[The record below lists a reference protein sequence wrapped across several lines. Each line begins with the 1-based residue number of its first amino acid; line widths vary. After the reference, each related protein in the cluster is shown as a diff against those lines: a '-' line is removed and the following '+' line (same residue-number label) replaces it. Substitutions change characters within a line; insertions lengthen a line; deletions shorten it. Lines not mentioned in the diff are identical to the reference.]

1 MMCRVLSCPFH
12 QKCNWMF
19 TFIYSPDCI
28 HLFKI
33 VSIFSVWIQRIL
45 SFIGLKKQPMV
56 QQLSSSHS
64 YHKDHWMITFF
75 YSLAD
80 WIHSFTLVNMF
91 SIQRQRISLYVHWAK
106 KTTKIAAGIKFTFTP
121 GMQLNIHIN
130 WFSASMDMLYRRFR
144 RHLSYPETVKPILY
158 QAKKTTDNASV
169 I

>member
-1 MMCRVLSCPFH
+1 MHFFTLAHIFSIQGQRNAHYSGPKRQPMMCRVLSCPFH

-19 TFIYSPDCI
+19 TFIYSPDWI

-33 VSIFSVWIQRIL
+33 VSIFLVWIQRIL

-106 KTTKIAAGIKFTFTP
+106 KNN
-121 GMQLNIHIN
+121 QNCSRHQVHIY
-130 WFSASMDMLYRRFR
+130 AR
-144 RHLSYPETVKPILY
+144 
-158 QAKKTTDNASV
+158 NAIEYSH
-169 I
+169 